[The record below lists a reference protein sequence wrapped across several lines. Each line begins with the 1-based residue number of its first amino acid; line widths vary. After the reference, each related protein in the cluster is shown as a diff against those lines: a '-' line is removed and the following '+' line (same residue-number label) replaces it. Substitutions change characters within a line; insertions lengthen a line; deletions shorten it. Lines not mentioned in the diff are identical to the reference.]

1 MKYKINNTKIV
12 LISWWT
18 TFKDSLSVLL
28 NTSFREYLMK
38 KFRSWGLVLT
48 YQQFLIL
55 SISPKSVAIVAQLY
69 FESIHKSLCEFIYL
83 LGYFKDTEQAQ
94 GSQNTDP
101 KDAPGWIAAHT
112 TSNILPTITWEIKN
126 HQESLSYTS
135 VFCVASHLNEEMVY
149 LLKY

>member
-1 MKYKINNTKIV
+1 M
-12 LISWWT
+12 
-18 TFKDSLSVLL
+18 LL

-55 SISPKSVAIVAQLY
+55 IISPISVAIVAQLY
-69 FESIHKSLCEFIYL
+69 FESIHKSESRCEFIYL

-101 KDAPGWIAAHT
+101 KRRARLDRCPHHLKY
-112 TSNILPTITWEIKN
+112 TSHNYLRS
-126 HQESLSYTS
+126 QESSRISQLYECILCSLS
-135 VFCVASHLNEEMVY
+135 F
-149 LLKY
+149 K